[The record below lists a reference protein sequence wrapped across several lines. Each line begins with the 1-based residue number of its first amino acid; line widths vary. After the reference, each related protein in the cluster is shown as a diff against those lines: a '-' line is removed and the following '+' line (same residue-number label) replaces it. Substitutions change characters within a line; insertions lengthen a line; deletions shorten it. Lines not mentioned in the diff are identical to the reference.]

1 MRREEA
7 RGRPGASVERSIG
20 SASDQKSSSRGSSGK
35 KIAARGGEEGA
46 AVDRRKKKK
55 KQQAADGGRRSSE
68 GDEVMVARGTRRP
81 SGGSREWQ
89 RWCVALEMV
98 VVDGAAAGDGDGE
111 DGWLGGA
118 GWRTAAPAWPRRQPV
133 VEKVG

>member
-1 MRREEA
+1 MRRAAGNRSNNKEKFREKPQQGGA
-7 RGRPGASVERSIG
+7 R
-20 SASDQKSSSRGSSGK
+20 
-35 KIAARGGEEGA
+35 EEGA
-46 AVDRRKKKK
+46 AADRRRKKKR
-55 KQQAADGGRRSSE
+55 QAADGGRRSSE
-68 GDEVMVARGTRRP
+68 GYEVLVARGTRRP
-81 SGGSREWQ
+81 SGGSREWR